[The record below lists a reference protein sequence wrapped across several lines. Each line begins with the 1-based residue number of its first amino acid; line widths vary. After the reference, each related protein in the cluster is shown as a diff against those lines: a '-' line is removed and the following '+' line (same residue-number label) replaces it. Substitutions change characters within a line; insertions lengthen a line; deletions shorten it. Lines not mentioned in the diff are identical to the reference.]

1 MVGGEIPFGGS
12 GGRSLRREGEFA
24 AVAEGVSEVGP
35 ISPSRLPGAAGQGAE
50 LPSQGGLSGAA
61 REEFPGPGGAELPG
75 RGDFLG
81 PWGRG
86 GSRVPGEGGI
96 GGELWGRGDKVP
108 GLAGGGGWIGGW
120 VRVDGRAGGG
130 RPLAAAHHDGSGVR
144 KAGARGCVPEAEAA

>member
-1 MVGGEIPFGGS
+1 MEGG
-12 GGRSLRREGEFA
+12 GEFA

-35 ISPSRLPGAAGQGAE
+35 ISPSRLPGAAGEGAE

-75 RGDFLG
+75 RVGGTSWGPGDAGGEEFLG
-81 PWGRG
+81 QRGRKEFLERAG
-86 GSRVPGEGGI
+86 L
-96 GGELWGRGDKVP
+96 GGELWGRGDKFP

-120 VRVDGRAGGG
+120 VRGDGGAGGG
-130 RPLAAAHHDGSGVR
+130 RPLAAAHHDGSRVR